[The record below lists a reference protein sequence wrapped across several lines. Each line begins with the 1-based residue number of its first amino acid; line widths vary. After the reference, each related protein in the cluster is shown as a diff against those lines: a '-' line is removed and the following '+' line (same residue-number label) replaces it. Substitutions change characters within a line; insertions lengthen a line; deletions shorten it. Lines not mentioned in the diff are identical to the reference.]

1 MSLKTNFRPSPK
13 NLTSCKNVSMN
24 VMCPQCPDRPQL
36 VQSVLRP
43 GPHSVQSVLT
53 PVPTQSR
60 DHTPVADKPL
70 NSTHTTPWKTEWSVV
85 TLETLETLEKRETP
99 HLRETD
105 AVEPMPSLKGR
116 YQNN

>member
-13 NLTSCKNVSMN
+13 NLKSCKNVSMN

-36 VQSVLRP
+36 VQSVLTP

-70 NSTHTTPWKTEWSVV
+70 NSTHMENRMECS
-85 TLETLETLEKRETP
+85 
-99 HLRETD
+99 D
-105 AVEPMPSLKGR
+105 SGDSGDSGSDSGDSGSDD
-116 YQNN
+116 